1 MRPKGASGKVSH
13 HFDPCRRIA
22 TLSLTYDSARLAICA
37 QTIAAAGRKLGAQ
50 GLTPATSSN
59 FSMRMDAAHVAITI
73 SGRDK
78 GTLSTDDIM
87 VVDRDGSAVGSTHK
101 PSAETLLH
109 TQIYR
114 RFAHANA
121 VLHTHSRTQT
131 VASRLFAA
139 AGVIRFDG
147 YELQKA
153 IAGHTSH
160 EQAIDL
166 PVFPNTQHMPELVE
180 RVDAWIQADKPLYG
194 YLIDGH
200 GIYAWGHDM
209 SEAERHIEAFEFL
222 LGCELDLKR
231 LNNTR
236 ADA

>member
-1 MRPKGASGKVSH
+1 M
-13 HFDPCRRIA
+13 
-22 TLSLTYDSARLAICA
+22 TYDTTRLAGCA
-37 QTIAAAGRKLGAQ
+37 QALAAAGRKLGAL

-59 FSMRMDAAHVAITI
+59 FSMRLDEKHAAITI

-78 GTLSTDDIM
+78 GALTPHDIM
-87 VVDRDGSAVGSTHK
+87 VIDMAGRAVGTSAR
-101 PSAETLLH
+101 PSAETALH

-114 RFAHANA
+114 RFGGSNA

-131 VASRLFAA
+131 VASRLL
-139 AGVIRFDG
+139 AGAGSIRFDG

-166 PVFPNTQHMPELVE
+166 PVFPNTQEMTELVD

-194 YLIDGH
+194 YLIEGH
-200 GIYAWGHDM
+200 GIYTWGRDM
-209 SEAERHIEAFEFL
+209 AEAERHIEAFEFL
-222 LGCELDLKR
+222 LGCELDLRR
-231 LNNTR
+231 LRT
-236 ADA
+236 

>member
-1 MRPKGASGKVSH
+1 M
-13 HFDPCRRIA
+13 
-22 TLSLTYDSARLAICA
+22 TYSSAHLAACA
-37 QTIAAAGRKLGAQ
+37 QAIAAAGRKLGAQ

-59 FSMRMDAAHVAITI
+59 FSMRLDDTHAAITI

-78 GTLSTDDIM
+78 GTLTPDDIM
-87 VVDRDGSAVGSTHK
+87 VIDMDGRAVGTTAL

-109 TQIYR
+109 TQLYR
-114 RFAHANA
+114 SFSEATA

-131 VASRLFAA
+131 VASRLFAG

-160 EQAIDL
+160 EEAIEL
-166 PVFPNTQHMPELVE
+166 PVFPNTQDMPELVE
-180 RVDAWIQADKPLYG
+180 RVDAWIRADKPLYG

-200 GIYAWGHDM
+200 GIYTWGRDM
-209 SEAERHIEAFEFL
+209 AEAERHIEAFEFL
-222 LGCELDLKR
+222 LGCELDLRR
-231 LNNTR
+231 LRT
-236 ADA
+236 